1 MNKLEDK
8 EIKNRIS
15 DLLYIQKEIT
25 VRIHTEIDEV
35 MRGHAR
41 SNEEIKESIIYM
53 LDDRLR

>member
-8 EIKNRIS
+8 DIKNRIS
-15 DLLYIQKEIT
+15 DLLCIQKEIT
-25 VRIHTEIDEV
+25 QRMHTEIDEV

-53 LDDRLR
+53 LNDRLN